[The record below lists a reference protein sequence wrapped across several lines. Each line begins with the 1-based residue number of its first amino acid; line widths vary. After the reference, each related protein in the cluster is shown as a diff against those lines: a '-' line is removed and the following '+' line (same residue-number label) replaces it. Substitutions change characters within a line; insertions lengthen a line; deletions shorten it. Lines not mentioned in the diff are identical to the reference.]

1 MSSDLLLNPV
11 SILSGDRKLLL
22 LGEACNVVPIYLRCW
37 SCCKSNLCAYAGSIN
52 AIKEGHSEAW
62 IKISLLHEFITMLL
76 LLTKELLMSVSLT
89 EAGEK
94 QINLFQV
101 DTKMV
106 QVGVCVA
113 VPLTSKASLPSSVPA
128 EHCQRC
134 TKVQA
139 TSALYFC
146 LA

>member
-1 MSSDLLLNPV
+1 
-11 SILSGDRKLLL
+11 
-22 LGEACNVVPIYLRCW
+22 
-37 SCCKSNLCAYAGSIN
+37 
-52 AIKEGHSEAW
+52 
-62 IKISLLHEFITMLL
+62 MLL

-113 VPLTSKASLPSSVPA
+113 VPLTSKASLPSSVLA

-134 TKVQA
+134 TKV
-139 TSALYFC
+139 
-146 LA
+146 